1 MEEGYLTPAFR
12 ERQGSA
18 PEEPPLR
25 GTVEAH
31 ASTAGLGL
39 RAEDPPG
46 KLWPPAARVR
56 PPGAFSPQITST

>member
-1 MEEGYLTPAFR
+1 MEEGYLTPAFW

-25 GTVEAH
+25 RTVEAH

-46 KLWPPAARVR
+46 KLWPTCHLSEASR
-56 PPGAFSPQITST
+56 GILSPDN